1 MISKEKRKLSDIIE
15 ARTTST
21 AQKNNSILEKIQK
34 IRNVDDII
42 QAFTVQ
48 KTIKSSVPNRSQ
60 RNEHP
65 DIESV
70 NLRGWN
76 GQLGNNECYDF
87 LVISLFESMKS
98 SKK

>member
-1 MISKEKRKLSDIIE
+1 MISKDKRKLSDIIE
-15 ARTTST
+15 AGTTST
-21 AQKNNSILEKIQK
+21 SKKNKSTPKKVKK
-34 IRNVDDII
+34 IRNVDDIV
-42 QAFTVQ
+42 QAFTVP
-48 KTIKSSVPNRSQ
+48 KTIKSSLPNRSQ